1 MHVSVF
7 IIVILYTYLGY
18 VCTFIVSTIDFSFE
32 SFLPKAF
39 PDLESIIN
47 RIYPSLKT
55 LDRKV

>member
-1 MHVSVF
+1 MHVSVY
-7 IIVILYTYLGY
+7 IMVILFAYIDY

-32 SFLPKAF
+32 SFLPKAY

-47 RIYPSLKT
+47 RISPSLKT